1 MQNPENPNLFR
12 IRALRDIPRFKVKA
26 GDLGGYVEKEN
37 NLSQARDCWVGDD
50 AVVCGVARV
59 YGNAHIYND
68 ARVFGKADIF
78 NHARIY
84 GSAWISDNAQIYRS
98 AQIFGHARIYGNTK
112 IFGAARVFDNAQI
125 YGDAEVHCDAW
136 VFGNAQVAHAVWLGG
151 SIKLNGHMILT
162 GSGGRCN
169 ITSLEQIYYVDG
181 VTAFYTIDNN
191 LIVAGTTDST
201 SIEHHKTLAMLK
213 LL

>member
-1 MQNPENPNLFR
+1 MTSKYEITDMQNPENPNLFR
-12 IRALRDIPRFKVKA
+12 IRALRDIIQFNVNA
-26 GDLGGYVEKEN
+26 GDLGGYIEHEV
-37 NLSQARDCWVGDD
+37 NLSQDGDCWIGDD
-50 AVVCGVARV
+50 ACV
-59 YGNAHIYND
+59 YGNA
-68 ARVFGKADIF
+68 RV
-78 NHARIY
+78 
-84 GSAWISDNAQIYRS
+84 SDNAQVYENARVLDN
-98 AQIFGHARIYGNTK
+98 AQIFGYARVFGHARIYGNTK

-201 SIEHHKTLAMLK
+201 SIEHHKTLARLK